1 MDRNQR
7 IALIVCLAA
16 IVLGIW
22 VWQTAYS
29 PTPPISEV
37 QNTTTSTDTAIAAQE
52 TKGAVM
58 QAHST
63 SSAAAIRAWEHFTK
77 PSLATLHARLTPIQ
91 YSVTQQDGT
100 ETPFDNP
107 YYNNEAAGLYV
118 DVVSGEPLYSSKDK
132 YDSGTG
138 WPSFVKPIVPTA
150 IVIKADNSLIESRTE
165 VRSRYADSHLGHVF
179 DDGPA
184 DRGGKRYCMN
194 SAAMRFIPLADMVH
208 DGYGDYVALVQ

>member
-7 IALIVCLAA
+7 LAFIVCLIAL
-16 IVLGIW
+16 VVGIW

-29 PTPPISEV
+29 QTPPVSEV
-37 QNTTTSTDTAIAAQE
+37 QLTATSTDSSQSVQESAGAMMNARATTTVSTA
-52 TKGAVM
+52 
-58 QAHST
+58 HP
-63 SSAAAIRAWEHFTK
+63 WEHFTK
-77 PSLATLHARLTPIQ
+77 PSLVTLHAMLTPTQ
-91 YSVTQQDGT
+91 YSITQEDGT

-118 DVVSGEPLYSSKDK
+118 DVVSGEPLFSSKDK

-138 WPSFVKPIVPTA
+138 WPSFVKPIAPNA
-150 IVIKADNSLIESRTE
+150 IIIRADNSLIEARTE
-165 VRSRYADSHLGHVF
+165 VRSRYANSHLGHVF

-194 SAAMRFIPLADMVH
+194 SAALRFIPLADMVH
-208 DGYGDYVALVQ
+208 DGYGDYVPRVQ